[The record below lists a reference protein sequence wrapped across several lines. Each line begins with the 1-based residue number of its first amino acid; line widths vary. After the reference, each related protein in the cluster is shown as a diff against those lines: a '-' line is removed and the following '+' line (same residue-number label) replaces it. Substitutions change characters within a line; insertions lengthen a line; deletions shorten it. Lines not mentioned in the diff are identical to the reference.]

1 MLGEVGQ
8 ESALLASED
17 NKRAISKFEEDQAMK
32 ATGLLKIGTAAL
44 ALAVSSASVAT
55 VLVVRAS
62 GPSAKIYPP
71 GKALPDSAKVKLERG
86 DSVMLLNTK
95 GAKMLRGP
103 GTFAVAA
110 SGQGGTTANRRSR
123 MSAMRSGDVPM
134 NPDPWNLD
142 ITQSG
147 KLCVQNA
154 SKLTLWRPQ
163 KEDAIKLTIRGGGGE
178 QTLEWPAG
186 SDTIAWPSTLPV
198 TSGAEYQLSQP
209 NSGDTA
215 RVTFVTLANPP
226 VDSVGTAQTLIAN
239 GCENQLDVL
248 VETSPSID

>member
-1 MLGEVGQ
+1 
-8 ESALLASED
+8 
-17 NKRAISKFEEDQAMK
+17 MK

-71 GKALPDSAKVKLERG
+71 GKALPDSAKVKLQPG
-86 DSVMLLNTK
+86 DSVMLLNTS
-95 GAKMLRGP
+95 GSKMLRGP
-103 GTFAVAA
+103 GTFAVAGSDGLA
-110 SGQGGTTANRRSR
+110 AAGNRRAR
-123 MSAMRSGDVPM
+123 MSAMRSGDIPL

-147 KLCVQNA
+147 KLCVANA

-163 KEDAIKLTIRGGGGE
+163 KEDAIRLTIRGGGAE
-178 QTLEWPAG
+178 QTIDWPAG
-186 SDTIAWPSTLPV
+186 KDTVAWPAALPV

-209 NSGDTA
+209 DGGDTA
-215 RVTFVTLANPP
+215 RVTFVTIASPLG
-226 VDSVGTAQTLIAN
+226 DSIATAQSLIAN
-239 GCENQLDVL
+239 GCDNQLDVL
-248 VETSPSID
+248 VEVSPTLD

>member
-1 MLGEVGQ
+1 
-8 ESALLASED
+8 
-17 NKRAISKFEEDQAMK
+17 MK

-55 VLVVRAS
+55 VLVVRAT

-71 GKALPDSAKVKLERG
+71 GKALPDSAKVKLQPG
-86 DSVMLLNTK
+86 DSVMLLNTS
-95 GAKMLRGP
+95 GAKTLRGP

-110 SGQGGTTANRRSR
+110 SGDGGATANRRAR
-123 MSAMRSGDVPM
+123 TSAMRSGDVPL

-147 KLCVQNA
+147 KLCVANA

-163 KEDAIKLTIRGGGGE
+163 KDSAMQLTIKGGGGE

-186 SDTIAWPSTLPV
+186 TDTMAWPSSLPV

-209 NSGDTA
+209 NGGDTA

-226 VDSVGTAQTLIAN
+226 AGTVGTAQSLIAN
-239 GCENQLDVL
+239 GCDNQLDVL
-248 VETSPSID
+248 VESSPNVN